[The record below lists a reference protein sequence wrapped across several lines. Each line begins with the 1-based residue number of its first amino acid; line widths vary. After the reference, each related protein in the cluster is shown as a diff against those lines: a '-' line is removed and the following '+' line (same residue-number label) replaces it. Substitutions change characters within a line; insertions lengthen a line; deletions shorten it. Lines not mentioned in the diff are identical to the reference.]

1 MLTLRTLAGPLID
14 LLAGRIAWE
23 RVQPDPRAFEDLCDN
38 VIDLSRMFTRRRDE
52 LERNYLLEGRL
63 LQAYLA
69 YFFPVNLAKVQALL
83 DELPNDSA
91 DGQPTTRPFRVLD
104 VGGGPGTG
112 ALAALDWVRQK
123 AVQKRALEAV
133 VVDHAGPALKQAE
146 ALWRAYTGAAGI
158 VNARLRC
165 IRADV
170 ERPSWLAS
178 LPPSPYDVIIVANTL
193 NELFLQSPDPTERRG
208 KLIGMLLERLHPT
221 GALIIME
228 PALRDVARNLH
239 AVRDAVVAQRN
250 CTVYSP
256 CLHEDS
262 CPALFKVEDWCH
274 EERPWRPPPWIVAI
288 DEVVGFIKD
297 ALKFSYVILRRDGR
311 TIVPRDAA
319 AFRVVSELRVMKGD
333 IRAWLCSEQGRS
345 DIGRLDRD
353 RSDVNQGLDAWHR
366 GAIVRL
372 TNVEW
377 KPERKTGLHTG
388 RVRKTSGAEVI
399 RPVDG

>member
-1 MLTLRTLAGPLID
+1 
-14 LLAGRIAWE
+14 
-23 RVQPDPRAFEDLCDN
+23 
-38 VIDLSRMFTRRRDE
+38 
-52 LERNYLLEGRL
+52 
-63 LQAYLA
+63 
-69 YFFPVNLAKVQALL
+69 
-83 DELPNDSA
+83 
-91 DGQPTTRPFRVLD
+91 
-104 VGGGPGTG
+104 
-112 ALAALDWVRQK
+112 
-123 AVQKRALEAV
+123 
-133 VVDHAGPALKQAE
+133 
-146 ALWRAYTGAAGI
+146 
-158 VNARLRC
+158 
-165 IRADV
+165 
-170 ERPSWLAS
+170 
-178 LPPSPYDVIIVANTL
+178 
-193 NELFLQSPDPTERRG
+193 
-208 KLIGMLLERLHPT
+208 
-221 GALIIME
+221 
-228 PALRDVARNLH
+228 
-239 AVRDAVVAQRN
+239 VAQRN

-399 RPVDG
+399 RPVDGYSASGSEDPCLCFTLSSSNSSAISSASISRSSGTETIGIGFLGLGFGFESPSEDGLLWSASPIPHSIHQYRRRYSNDSNDDFSVKGCPHALHVTK